1 MKLRNK
7 MVLAN
12 FLFFI
17 LPFMI
22 IGFFVV
28 DQYRQSALDKATEQT
43 KGTIERVKT
52 RAEEML
58 DVVIAASSRLML
70 DSDLETIV
78 TTRYQNTFD
87 VVDAYREY
95 EKFRSYYT
103 DFNPEISRIKLYVD
117 NPTLLNNW
125 EFLPID
131 EETKKSFWFE
141 KAQEQSGLIG
151 WYYFQDVTRN
161 RNSMLSLVRGVY
173 FPSTKTFGVQVM
185 DVNTN
190 LLDSMLRQENT
201 ETLLADA
208 NGVIVA
214 SNRASL
220 IGRKIEVTHLGPK
233 AASLTP
239 GTYDMTVDGHKS
251 KVLVDEFM
259 PDKSFTGLRIMTV
272 SPIESIVREANHIS
286 RTGLQIIS
294 VAAVLALILIYL
306 ICTMLT
312 KRLLN
317 FSRQISR
324 VSMGNFNVALE
335 VDGNDE
341 IGQITRQFNQMVANI
356 RELMEEVKRSHEQTN
371 ELERKQS
378 EIRLKML
385 ASQINPHFLYNALES
400 IRMKAHLKGEK
411 EISQAVK
418 MLGKL
423 MRKNLEIK
431 GQEISLKDEIEI
443 VRCYLEIQKFR
454 HDSRLEYDIEIEPGA
469 ERVLL
474 LPLLIQPLV
483 ENSVIHGLERHFGG
497 GKVAVRAHL
506 EDGGLTVTVEDNG
519 IGFSPEK
526 LEAVRQSLAE
536 QEAERIGLNNIQQRL
551 RLTYGSRSELRIESN
566 MQGTN
571 VSFWIPLKE
580 GIAHVQ
586 SADRR

>member
-7 MVLAN
+7 MVLSN
-12 FLFFI
+12 FLFFL

-28 DQYRQSALDKATEQT
+28 DQYRQSAIDKATEQT
-43 KGTIERVKT
+43 KSTIERVKMRT
-52 RAEEML
+52 DETL
-58 DVVIAASSRLML
+58 GVVIAASSRLML
-70 DSDLETIV
+70 DNDLETIV
-78 TTRYQNTFD
+78 TTRYQNTID

-125 EFLPID
+125 EFLPIEKD
-131 EETKKSFWFE
+131 TETSFWYQAAR
-141 KAQEQSGLIG
+141 KQSGLIG
-151 WYYFQDVTRN
+151 WYYFPDVTRN
-161 RNSMLSLVRGVY
+161 ANSMLSLVRSVY
-173 FPSTKTFGVQVM
+173 FAESRTFGVQVM

-190 LLDSMLRQENT
+190 LLNSMLRQEDT
-201 ETLLADA
+201 ETVLADG

-214 SNRASL
+214 SNRDSM
-220 IGRKIEVTHLGPK
+220 IGRKIQDTHLGPDAVDLK
-233 AASLTP
+233 P
-239 GTYDMTVDGHKS
+239 GTYDLDVDGHKS
-251 KVLVDEFM
+251 KVFVDEFT
-259 PDKSFTGLRIMTV
+259 PDKSFSGLRIMTV
-272 SPIESIVREANHIS
+272 SPIESIVREANRIN
-286 RTGLQIIS
+286 RTGLLIIS
-294 VAAVLALILIYL
+294 VAAVLALILIYF
-306 ICTMLT
+306 ICTLLT

-317 FSRQISR
+317 FSRQINR
-324 VSMGNFNVALE
+324 VSMGNFNVALAL
-335 VDGNDE
+335 DGNDE

-356 RELMEEVKRSHEQTN
+356 RDLMEEVTKSHEQTN

-378 EIRLKML
+378 EIKLKML

-431 GQEISLKDEIEI
+431 GQEISLRDEIEI

-454 HDSRLEYDIEIEPGA
+454 HDDRIDYDIDVEPGA
-469 ERVLL
+469 ERVTL
-474 LPLLIQPLV
+474 LPLLVQPLV
-483 ENSVIHGLERHFGG
+483 ENSVIHGLERHFDG
-497 GKVAVRAHL
+497 GKVAVRARL

-519 IGFSPEK
+519 VGFSKEK

-551 RLTYGSRSELRIESN
+551 RLTYGSRSELRIESSQ
-566 MQGTN
+566 QGTR
-571 VSFWIPLKE
+571 VSFRIPLTE
-580 GIAHVQ
+580 GIAHV
-586 SADRR
+586 